1 MNNGLTQWTFLFE
14 RKNGL
19 ENRRIILEAI
29 DKFLESSSS
38 EILIKPLGVCALIGY
53 KTGTEKWTVTT
64 RIETIKRIKPNEL
77 AAHSLNI
84 DAASAEDIDR
94 LFEAGHIRTI
104 SDLDVFVVMAEDK
117 SEYVVPRYE
126 MGKSLRNM
134 LRDLRRDKLV
144 SSPGHYYDAWIIER
158 NPNCL

>member
-1 MNNGLTQWTFLFE
+1 MKNRLTQWAFLFE
-14 RKNGL
+14 QENGL

-38 EILIKPLGVCALIGY
+38 EIPIKPLGVCALIGN
-53 KTGTEKWTVTT
+53 KTGTEKWAVTT

-77 AAHSLNI
+77 AAHSPSTG
-84 DAASAEDIDR
+84 AASAEYIDR

-104 SDLDVFVVMAEDK
+104 SDLDVFVVATENK
-117 SEYVVPRYE
+117 NEYVVPRYE

-134 LRDLRRDKLV
+134 LRDFRRDKLV
-144 SSPGHYYDAWIIER
+144 SSPGYYYDAWIIER
-158 NPNCL
+158 EPNCL